1 LTLESEQDAIRR
13 IARDVVKGDRTLVR
27 RRYMVVVGSPSGGRV
42 DLAEEDGGDAVSN
55 AAYLAGLTL
64 TDGDA
69 VLVLVADGQP
79 IVIGEFA

>member
-1 LTLESEQDAIRR
+1 LTLESEQESTRR
-13 IARDVVKGDRTLVR
+13 IVRGVLQEDRTLVR

-42 DLAEEDGGDAVSN
+42 DLAEEAAGDAVSN